1 MRVEIERKFLM
12 ANDSWRKLVQR
23 SSILKQGY
31 IISGEAMKSTVRVRL
46 VDHCGYLT
54 LKGRSSGFS
63 RNEFEY
69 EIPEEDALNMLT
81 QFCEKPLIEKCRH
94 FIEYQGFTW
103 EIDEFS
109 GENQGLILAEIELP
123 DENTPF
129 EIPEWIGKDVTHLA
143 RYYNSRISR
152 HPYCAW
158 LDWEKAGEDSP
169 Q

>member
-12 ANDSWRKLVQR
+12 VNDSWRKLVQR

-31 IISGEAMKSTVRVRL
+31 IISGEAIKSTVRVRL

-54 LKGRSSGFS
+54 LKGRSNGFS

-69 EIPEEDALNMLT
+69 EIPEEDAVNMLT

-109 GENQGLILAEIELP
+109 GENRGLTVAEIELP
-123 DENTPF
+123 SEDSFFEKPSFLGEEVTFDHRYSNSFLAEN
-129 EIPEWIGKDVTHLA
+129 
-143 RYYNSRISR
+143 
-152 HPYCAW
+152 PYCSW
-158 LDWEKAGEDSP
+158 KKKEEK
-169 Q
+169 